1 MLQSRTELNKRGV
14 LQTSENPQVSE
25 HEVVLWIPF
34 VLFSIHNHQRF
45 CDGFG
50 GFTECHLHS
59 WRKKRIT
66 RLWLIWPTLDAKI
79 FLHSHCVAFLKILGF
94 FYCLISS
101 LCDYL
106 VDSHKRNHFI
116 GRKTEDI
123 VELSKSWRTGW
134 RGQNTNW
141 TNEVYIY
148 FNLWCYDFVLWV
160 DSPSKSRLDFET
172 FGPVREMDQ
181 SSFEAFE
188 TFRGIKFHDVW
199 NHSRNSQVKFCKIT
213 RRRNRA
219 NCTHIYPNP
228 QFCPDRKLRKSL

>member
-14 LQTSENPQVSE
+14 LQTSENPQVSV

-34 VLFSIHNHQRF
+34 VLFSINNHQRF
-45 CDGFG
+45 CDVFG
-50 GFTECHLHS
+50 GFTECHLSS

-66 RLWLIWPTLDAKI
+66 RLWLMWPTLDAKI
-79 FLHSHCVAFLKILGF
+79 FFHLHCVAFLKIMGF
-94 FYCLISS
+94 FYCPIFS

-148 FNLWCYDFVLWV
+148 FNLWCYDFVVWV
-160 DSPSKSRLDFET
+160 DSLSKIEAWFKFRDVRACSRSVE
-172 FGPVREMDQ
+172 
-181 SSFEAFE
+181 
-188 TFRGIKFHDVW
+188 FRGVRDFPRD
-199 NHSRNSQVKFCKIT
+199 
-213 RRRNRA
+213 
-219 NCTHIYPNP
+219 
-228 QFCPDRKLRKSL
+228 

>member
-1 MLQSRTELNKRGV
+1 MNTICPFFNKQSSN
-14 LQTSENPQVSE
+14 
-25 HEVVLWIPF
+25 VLWWF
-34 VLFSIHNHQRF
+34 
-45 CDGFG
+45 
-50 GFTECHLHS
+50 
-59 WRKKRIT
+59 WRIYWVSFIFLKKEAHYTIGKISAQPHT
-66 RLWLIWPTLDAKI
+66 TLCILDAKI
-79 FLHSHCVAFLKILGF
+79 FFHLHCVAFLKILGF
-94 FYCLISS
+94 FYCLIFS

-188 TFRGIKFHDVW
+188 TFWGIKFHDVW
-199 NHSRNSQVKFCKIT
+199 NHSRNNQVKFFKIS
-213 RRRNRA
+213 RRGNRA